1 MMQKLGSETPI
12 PAAAQNTVYRKRPKW
27 YNMKGTRKSIIALI
41 FCCALQRLTVQGI
54 VIKAS
59 CQQCRSGIWK
69 LGNIK
74 KFMVV
79 CAYELAYLHVNY
91 CTSMRVGNRVSWCKC
106 KHFSLL
112 LLQNDLLQAQP
123 LLSEW
128 CVSALVG
135 TDMSTVVKLLFLLL
149 LLFFK

>member
-1 MMQKLGSETPI
+1 MMQKLGSETPV
-12 PAAAQNTVYRKRPKW
+12 PAAAQNTAYGTRPKW

-41 FCCALQRLTVQGI
+41 FCCALPYSLTVHGI

-69 LGNIK
+69 LGKIK

-91 CTSMRVGNRVSWCKC
+91 CTSMRVGNRVS
-106 KHFSLL
+106 
-112 LLQNDLLQAQP
+112 
-123 LLSEW
+123 
-128 CVSALVG
+128 
-135 TDMSTVVKLLFLLL
+135 
-149 LLFFK
+149 